1 MKRKRT
7 GEQRVARPFVWLF
20 AAGGMGALSALL
32 FSWAGLLLVLPIAGY
47 VKPWLRPKWFF
58 WLLAGAAFI
67 GCLRIN
73 LHLFWEQGIE
83 KSSRTLTAVVCQ
95 IEEAEE
101 TVSGDLR
108 IIIRSESFRGKA
120 EAYGVGVEAGQWIR
134 ADVRLTPIQ
143 NTGNPG
149 EFDRVTYGRVRGI
162 YYEAELSEISV
173 VREGNGPILETW
185 RGMLAQKILQILP
198 QEEGGLLAAILLGED
213 RYLEKS
219 IEEAF
224 QDVGIAHIL
233 AISGLHVGIVYGLL
247 RKALER
253 WISRRRA
260 AVVAT
265 WCLWFYVIFTGA
277 AVSTLRAGILST
289 LSAGQRIEGG
299 RQDPLNSLAGAAAIL
314 LLIHPLYL
322 LDIGFQLSF
331 GCVLALHLLQ
341 GIPGRAFFLPPTLR
355 KQLAPSVAIL
365 ILGTPLSLYYFYRV
379 SPYQIFL
386 NLLILPVMSLL
397 FVLGGL
403 VLLLLFVWE
412 EAGAFL
418 AGGVYALLHG
428 ICLLVQEVLT
438 WPGAVWT
445 LGRPD
450 MGFLLL
456 YYLGWGLVLF
466 WQNMRRN
473 GIPWLCIGV
482 FSLCLLR
489 VFWPEAGWRCTFLN
503 VGQGDCAVIE
513 SGDKTFLIDAGPA
526 YGSALRPYLRSRG
539 ITQIDGIWIS
549 HFDWDHVEGLF
560 TLLEEAEIRVE
571 SWYVPDGPWHQNEKL
586 EELYAWGQRVYLM
599 EAGDRVQAG
608 ELTFTCLSPE
618 IGVEY
623 TDGNSASM
631 VIRLEDEHVAILF
644 CGDADLAAEERFV
657 QDAGHCQ
664 ILKAGHHGS
673 RTSTGDTLLSRVRPE
688 LTVISCDRENRYG
701 HPHQETLERIQN
713 AGSQVLVTD
722 DVGAVQILVRD
733 NTWTYVTGKAG

>member
-7 GEQRVARPFVWLF
+7 GEQRVARPFVWLL
-20 AAGGMGALSALL
+20 AAGGIGALSALL
-32 FSWAGLLLVLPIAGY
+32 FSWAGLFLALLAARCVKSRLRPGWFYWLLV
-47 VKPWLRPKWFF
+47 
-58 WLLAGAAFI
+58 GAVAA
-67 GCLRIN
+67 GCLRLN

-83 KSSRTLTAVVCQ
+83 KVPRTMEAVVCQ

-101 TVSGDLR
+101 TASGDLR
-108 IIIRSESFRGKA
+108 IRIHSESFRGKA
-120 EAYGVGVEAGQWIR
+120 EAYGTGVEAGQWIR

-143 NTGNPG
+143 NSGNPG
-149 EFDRVTYGRVRGI
+149 EFDRKTYGRVRGV
-162 YYEAELSEISV
+162 YYEAELSQISV
-173 VREGNGPILETW
+173 IRDGRGRILGKWRERLS
-185 RGMLAQKILQILP
+185 QKILRALP

-213 RYLEKS
+213 RYLEES
-219 IEEAF
+219 IEKAF

-233 AISGLHVGIVYGLL
+233 AISGLHVGLVYSLL
-247 RKALER
+247 RKVLER

-265 WCLWFYVIFTGA
+265 GCLWFYVIFTGA

-289 LSAGQRIEGG
+289 LSAGQRLGG
-299 RQDPLNSLAGAAAIL
+299 GKQDPINSLAAAAVIL

-331 GCVLALHLLQ
+331 GCVLALRMLQ
-341 GIPGRAFFLPPTLR
+341 GIPGRAFFLPPALR

-379 SPYQIFL
+379 SPYQILL
-386 NLLILPVMSLL
+386 NLLILPAMSLL
-397 FVLGGL
+397 FVLGGWVL
-403 VLLLLFVWE
+403 VLLFIWE
-412 EAGAFL
+412 EAGVFL
-418 AGGVYALLHG
+418 AGGVYILLRG
-428 ICLLVQEVLT
+428 IYLLAQEVLT

-450 MGFLLL
+450 MGFLFL
-456 YYLGWGLVLF
+456 YYLGWGLVLL
-466 WQNMRRN
+466 WQNLRRK

-482 FSLCLLR
+482 FVLCLQQL
-489 VFWPEAGWRCTFLN
+489 FWPETGWRCTFLN

-513 SGDKTFLIDAGPA
+513 SGDKTFLMDAGPA
-526 YGSALRPYLRSRG
+526 YSSALRPYLRSRG

-560 TLLEEAEIRVE
+560 TLLEEAEIRVTA
-571 SWYVPDGPWHQNEKL
+571 WYVPDGPWHQNERL
-586 EELYAWGQRVYLM
+586 EELYTWGQRVYLM

-608 ELTFTCLSPE
+608 ELTLTCLSPE
-618 IGVEY
+618 IEAEY

-631 VIRLEDEHVAILF
+631 VIRLADEHTGILF
-644 CGDADLAAEERFV
+644 CGDADLAAEERFA

-733 NTWTYVTGKAG
+733 DTWTYVTGKAG

>member
-1 MKRKRT
+1 
-7 GEQRVARPFVWLF
+7 
-20 AAGGMGALSALL
+20 MGALFALL
-32 FSWAGLLLVLPIAGY
+32 FSWGGLLLVLPAARCFRARVRPRWFYWFLIVSMAAGCFR
-47 VKPWLRPKWFF
+47 L
-58 WLLAGAAFI
+58 
-67 GCLRIN
+67 C

-83 KSSRTLTAVVCQ
+83 KVPRTMKAVVCQ

-108 IIIRSESFRGKA
+108 ILIRSESFRGKA
-120 EAYGVGVEAGQWIR
+120 EAYGTGVEAGQWIQ
-134 ADVRLTPIQ
+134 ADIRLTPIQ
-143 NTGNPG
+143 NPGNPG
-149 EFDRVTYGRVRGI
+149 EFDRVTYDRVRGI
-162 YYEAELSEISV
+162 YYEAELSQISGI
-173 VREGNGPILETW
+173 REGSCHILEKW
-185 RGMLAQKILQILP
+185 RRMLSRKILQALP
-198 QEEGGLLAAILLGED
+198 QQEGGLLAAILLGED
-213 RYLEKS
+213 RYLEES
-219 IEEAF
+219 IEETF
-224 QDVGIAHIL
+224 QNVGIAHIL
-233 AISGLHVGIVYGLL
+233 AISGLHVGLVYSLL
-247 RKALER
+247 RKVLEK
-253 WISRRRA
+253 WISRRMA

-265 WCLWFYVIFTGA
+265 GCLWFYVIFTGA

-289 LSAGQRIEGG
+289 LSAGQGLGG
-299 RQDPLNSLAGAAAIL
+299 GKQDPINSLAAAAVIL

-331 GCVLALHLLQ
+331 GCVLALRMLQ

-379 SPYQIFL
+379 SPYQILL

-397 FVLGGL
+397 FILGGMI
-403 VLLLLFVWE
+403 LLLLIIWE
-412 EAGAFL
+412 EAGVFL
-418 AGGVYALLHG
+418 AGSVYVLLCG
-428 ICLLVQEVLT
+428 IYFLAQEVLT

-445 LGRPD
+445 LGCPD

-456 YYLGWGLVLF
+456 YYLGWGLVLL
-466 WQNMRRN
+466 WQNMRRK
-473 GIPWLCIGV
+473 GIPWLCISV
-482 FSLCLLR
+482 FILCLLR
-489 VFWPEAGWRCTFLN
+489 LFWPEAGWRCTFLN

-560 TLLEEAEIRVE
+560 TLLEEAEIRVTA
-571 SWYVPDGPWHQNEKL
+571 WYVPDGSWHQNERL
-586 EELYAWGQRVYLM
+586 EELYDRGQRVYLM
-599 EAGDRVQAG
+599 EAGDRVQAV
-608 ELTFTCLSPE
+608 ELTFTCMSPE
-618 IGVEY
+618 IKAEY
-623 TDGNSASM
+623 ADGNSASM
-631 VIRLEDEHVAILF
+631 VIRLAAKHIGILF
-644 CGDADLAAEERFV
+644 CGDADLAAEERFA
-657 QDAGHCQ
+657 QDIGHCQ

-733 NTWTYVTGKAG
+733 DTWTYVTGKAG